1 MSALFSPLKI
11 RNAELS
17 NRIVVSPMCTYAAH
31 DGLAQDWHK
40 VHLGSLA
47 MSGAAL
53 LIVEATAVEP
63 AGRITPGCLGL
74 WDERCEAAFADLL
87 RVVRPLSKA
96 HICLQ
101 IGHAGRKASSALP
114 WERGQLLAMD
124 AGGWTTVAPS
134 AIPQRDDERSPRALT
149 IAEMVA
155 IKERFVAAAQRAAR
169 LDFDAIELH
178 AAHGYLLHQFLSPL
192 ANQRADQYGG
202 SLENRMRFPLEVL
215 AAVRATWPSERP
227 LGMRISASDWR
238 PDLPPGESWD
248 LPDAIEFT
256 KRAAEL
262 GLDWIDV
269 SSGGVSQHQKIDLK
283 PGYQVHFAAAIKAAV
298 SIPVM
303 SVGLITEPRQA
314 EAIVANGQAD
324 LIALARA
331 LLFNPHW
338 PWLAAAE
345 LGASVSVPPQY
356 WRSAPHN
363 LPNPFGPIVQG
374 GR

>member
-1 MSALFSPLKI
+1 MSLLFTPLKI
-11 RNAELS
+11 RNVELA
-17 NRIVVSPMCTYAAH
+17 NRIVVSPMCTYSAR

-47 MSGAAL
+47 MSGAGML
-53 LIVEATAVEP
+53 FIEATAVEP

-74 WDERCEAAFADLL
+74 WDERCEAAFAELL
-87 RVVRPLSKA
+87 GVVRPLSGA

-114 WERGQLLAMD
+114 WERGQLLAPE

-134 AIPQRDDERSPRALT
+134 AIPQCDGERAPRALT
-149 IAEMVA
+149 VAELA
-155 IKERFVAAAQRAAR
+155 ALRERFVAAAQRAAR
-169 LDFDAIELH
+169 LGFDAIELH

-192 ANQRADQYGG
+192 ANQRTDQYGG

-215 AAVRATWPSERP
+215 AAMRAAWPAERP
-227 LGMRISASDWR
+227 MGMRISASDWR
-238 PDLPPGESWD
+238 PDLPSGESWD
-248 LPDAIEFT
+248 LPESIEFT

-269 SSGGVSQHQKIDLK
+269 SSGGVSQFQKIDLK
-283 PGYQVHFAAAIKAAV
+283 PGYQVHFAAAIKAEV

-303 SVGLITEPRQA
+303 AVGLITEPRQA

-331 LLFNPHW
+331 MLFNPHW
-338 PWLAAAE
+338 PWQAAAE